1 MILDEI
7 KALLDT
13 LDVPHETGVFS
24 DKAPEQHIVIVPLTD
39 TFALHADNLPNAD
52 IEEARLVV
60 YPQTNYTALV
70 NNLVAALLL
79 NYFTVTDRHYI
90 GFDSSTGY
98 FQYVVDAE
106 KCYS

>member
-13 LDVPHETGVFS
+13 LSVPYETGVFS
-24 DKAPEQHIVIVPLTD
+24 DEAPEQYIVIVPLSD
-39 TFALHADNLPNAD
+39 TFGLHADNLPNAD

-60 YPQTNYTALV
+60 YSQTNYTALV
-70 NNLVAALLL
+70 DRLVVALLL
-79 NYFTVTDRHYI
+79 DDFTITDRHYI
-90 GFDSSTGY
+90 GYDSSTSY

-106 KCYS
+106 KCYT